1 MRLWYLETSSS
12 GVCETVCQERQ
23 NSTWQRRGGNRGEQW
38 PKMAHVFDSSC
49 CLDESILRHSRPR
62 RETSPRTR
70 STANIA
76 GASSSIQR

>member
-12 GVCETVCQERQ
+12 GVCETLCQERQ
-23 NSTWQRRGGNRGEQW
+23 NSTWQRRGGNRGEEW
-38 PKMAHVFDSSC
+38 PKMAHVF
-49 CLDESILRHSRPR
+49 DESILRHSRPR